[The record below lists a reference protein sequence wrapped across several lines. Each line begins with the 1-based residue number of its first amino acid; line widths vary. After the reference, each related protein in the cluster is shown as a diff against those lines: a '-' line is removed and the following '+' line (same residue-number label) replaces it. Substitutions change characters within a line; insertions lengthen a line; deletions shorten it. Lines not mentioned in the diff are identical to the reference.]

1 MNFQVAVFFIGSQ
14 FQKLKEQ
21 SSCYGDRGNKKVFCL
36 ICTCMERNSGV
47 VAHAVSFCSTVF
59 VLALKNNDLSRL
71 LHHASWINDNKIQTY
86 SGSERIKTLLPS
98 LSNWHFSP
106 SFPLSADARCC
117 HWTALLGLL
126 QTTAQMSFCSLHLW
140 GPIWP
145 TGHVTFTGHVFAF
158 AHFLTFCPRAKK
170 GNNP

>member
-21 SSCYGDRGNKKVFCL
+21 SSCYGDGGNKKVFCL
-36 ICTCMERNSGV
+36 ICTCMGRNSGL

-86 SGSERIKTLLPS
+86 SGSERIKTPLPS

-106 SFPLSADARCC
+106 SFPLSADAAAEPLFSLSSLCFKRALKC
-117 HWTALLGLL
+117 H
-126 QTTAQMSFCSLHLW
+126 
-140 GPIWP
+140 
-145 TGHVTFTGHVFAF
+145 FAPWICEGQSDRL
-158 AHFLTFCPRAKK
+158 AA
-170 GNNP
+170 

>member
-1 MNFQVAVFFIGSQ
+1 METG
-14 FQKLKEQ
+14 
-21 SSCYGDRGNKKVFCL
+21 GNKKVFCL
-36 ICTCMERNSGV
+36 ICTCMERNSGL

-59 VLALKNNDLSRL
+59 VLALKNNDLSSP

-86 SGSERIKTLLPS
+86 SGSGRIKTPLPS

-117 HWTALLGLL
+117 TEPLSASNDCSNVILLLESL
-126 QTTAQMSFCSLHLW
+126 RANLTDWPRNIYWSFFC
-140 GPIWP
+140 IC
-145 TGHVTFTGHVFAF
+145 TFS
-158 AHFLTFCPRAKK
+158 HFLSTSKK